1 MHRWSVLQIRHHLT
15 PFHLSP
21 SFPLSFRLSVYLV
34 LYPQRRLHFLRQSAL
49 FLFGCSSFSP
59 LVPSVPNLSQTL
71 TLLPL
76 VVLWIRRP
84 RVSLQYL
91 QHLHSVL
98 SVLSFFSLSQSQP
111 HNWSTWPSSPPD
123 CSLPPRSS
131 VSSNPM
137 KVAKPYTSMFAPL
150 CAVYR
155 VCSTLCS
162 SGIFAGNQ
170 GLYVAVEKKQG

>member
-84 RVSLQYL
+84 RFSLQYL

-123 CSLPPRSS
+123 CSLPPPFLSLFQPNESS
-131 VSSNPM
+131 
-137 KVAKPYTSMFAPL
+137 KTL
-150 CAVYR
+150 HIH